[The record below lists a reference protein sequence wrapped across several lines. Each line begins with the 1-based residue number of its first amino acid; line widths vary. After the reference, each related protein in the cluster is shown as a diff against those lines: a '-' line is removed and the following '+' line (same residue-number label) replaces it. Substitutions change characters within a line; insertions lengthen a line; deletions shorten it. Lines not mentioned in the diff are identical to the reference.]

1 MLLKLAVLFLALFTL
16 DIYAQTAV
24 KRPGRAAVEPTTIAR
39 SITDDELT
47 RHLASAQDYQLAG
60 DLDHAAIENRA
71 VIAIA
76 LRRVGFL
83 ELEQEKFPDAAAH
96 LTTSLTIDDNS
107 MSRAS
112 LAVAYMRLARNDEAL
127 IQAQSAARLD
137 PQNTRAHQILG
148 SLYYSSGNYEAA
160 LAELEQVFNV
170 APDFDGA
177 YLLGMTYLRL
187 KQSDRAKL
195 LFEEIQE
202 TVKNKKA
209 DLHILFGQAYEQ
221 TEYPTEAE
229 REFNAALVLD
239 PKVLKAHF
247 YKGFVILQHG
257 GSERLAEAAKEFEA
271 ELKLTP
277 ADFYANFFA
286 GVVASSLGDHKG
298 VLAFLGRAVQAN
310 PKSSEAWLFL
320 GQSQMELNDLT
331 GAEKSLRLS
340 VKLSDEAST
349 KSQQIGRTHFLLG
362 RLLLRTGHK
371 AEGESELAKARD
383 VRGQELES
391 DRETIRKMAGE
402 VANADPKVSGARP
415 MQRVTDNR
423 STAGAPSAEFT
434 KARDQLA
441 NILAQAYH
449 NLGVISVQQGDL
461 KNSLENFKAAS
472 EWKADFP
479 GLDRNWGIVAFR
491 AEQFEQAAAPL
502 ERQLKANPKD
512 DLVRKMLGSIYYLTR
527 DYKRA
532 VATLAPVEITIT
544 KDAELAYFYGVSL
557 LQQQMP
563 ERAVALFS
571 RLSDQ
576 NTTDAQARFYAAQG
590 FVFLGDFARAVKEYA
605 AVATL
610 DPQMNQVHYGAGQA
624 LIRMNRLED
633 AEKEFRHELHLN
645 PTDALSKYHVAFTLL
660 ERNIQTD
667 EAEKLLNEA
676 IETRPDYADAH
687 YQLGKLYIQRGH
699 IDDAIR
705 HLEAAV
711 QSDPKKE
718 FIHYQLSIAYRRAKR
733 PDDADRELKIY
744 SDLKAANRRP
754 EPSSRK

>member
-1 MLLKLAVLFLALFTL
+1 MLFRFAVLFLAVLIL
-16 DIYAQTAV
+16 DMHAQTAV
-24 KRPGRAAVEPTTIAR
+24 KRPGHPAVEQKSGISAAP
-39 SITDDELT
+39 DDELN

-60 DLDHAAIENRA
+60 DLDHASIENRA
-71 VIAIA
+71 VVAIA
-76 LRRVGFL
+76 LRRIGFL
-83 ELEQEKFPDAAAH
+83 ELEQEKFQDAAAH
-96 LTTSLTIDDNS
+96 LTSSLAIEDNS

-112 LAVAYMRLARNDEAL
+112 LAVAFMRLARNDEAL
-127 IQAQSAARLD
+127 IQAQSATRLD
-137 PQNTRAHQILG
+137 PQNTLAHQILG

-160 LAELEQVFNV
+160 LAELEQVFNA

-221 TEYPTEAE
+221 TEYASDAE

-247 YKGFVILQHG
+247 YKGFVILRHG
-257 GSERLAEAAKEFEA
+257 GSERLPEAAKEFEV

-286 GVVASSLGDHKG
+286 GVVASSLGDHKA
-298 VLAFLGRAVQAN
+298 VLAFVGRAVQTN
-310 PKSSEAWLFL
+310 PKNSEAWLLL

-340 VKLSDEAST
+340 VKLSDESPI

-371 AEGESELAKARD
+371 AEAESELAKARD

-402 VANADPKVSGARP
+402 VADSDPKGPGARAIQP
-415 MQRVTDNR
+415 VTKDR
-423 STAGAPSAEFT
+423 STSAAQSAELA

-441 NILAQAYH
+441 EILAQAYH
-449 NLGVISVQQGDL
+449 NLGVIAVQQGDL
-461 KNSLENFKAAS
+461 KNSLEDFKTAS

-491 AEQFEQAAAPL
+491 AEQYDLAAPPL
-502 ERQLKANPKD
+502 ERQLKTNPKD
-512 DLVRKMLGSIYYLTR
+512 DLVRKMLGSIYYLTG
-527 DYKRA
+527 DFKRA
-532 VATLAPVEITIT
+532 VTTLAPAEMTIT

-557 LQQQMP
+557 LQQQMR
-563 ERAVALFS
+563 EKAVALFT

-576 NTTDAQARFYAAQG
+576 NQTDAQSRFYAAQG
-590 FVFLGDFARAVKEYA
+590 FVFLGDFARALKEYR
-605 AVATL
+605 AVAGL
-610 DPQMNQVHYGAGQA
+610 APQMNQVHYGAGQA

-633 AEKEFRHELHLN
+633 AEKEFRKELQLN
-645 PTDALSKYHVAFTLL
+645 PTDALSKYHLAFTLL

-667 EAEKLLNEA
+667 EAERLLSEA
-676 IETRPDYADAH
+676 IESRPDYADAH
-687 YQLGKLYIQRGH
+687 YQLGKLYIQKGQ

-733 PDDADRELKIY
+733 TADADRELKIY
-744 SDLKAANRRP
+744 SDLKAANRRS
-754 EPSSRK
+754 EPSSPK